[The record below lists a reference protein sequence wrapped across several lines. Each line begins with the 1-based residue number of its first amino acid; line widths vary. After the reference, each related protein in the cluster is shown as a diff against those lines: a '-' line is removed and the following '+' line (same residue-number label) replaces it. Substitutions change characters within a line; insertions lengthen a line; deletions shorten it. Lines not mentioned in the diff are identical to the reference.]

1 VSTEAGRLA
10 AYADLVA
17 ALLDLRDPSP
27 SVAFDAALDDLLT
40 EGALTAE
47 LVRRLRLLQRAT
59 VRELVDHAQTVLPA
73 TLVALEGD
81 LAGSAGSTEPHLGV
95 PSQVDLPA
103 APPPVAPTAA
113 QSAAPELPSTESTP
127 EPPADLQAR
136 RLLVAGLRPLPDGP
150 RRGTLP

>member
-1 VSTEAGRLA
+1 MSTEAGRLA

-27 SVAFDAALDDLLT
+27 SVAFDDALDDLLT
-40 EGALTAE
+40 GGALSPE
-47 LVRRLRLLQRAT
+47 QVRRLRLLQRAT

-73 TLVALEGD
+73 TLVALEGE
-81 LAGSAGSTEPHLGV
+81 LAGSTDSHLGV

-103 APPPVAPTAA
+103 APQPVGPTTA
-113 QSAAPELPSTESTP
+113 QPAAPDALSTESTP